1 MFYIITAS
9 RVEVNAPILS
19 NNFISDTMMWLD
31 EGKRRVLGD
40 SDDDSVSSG
49 EEVPI
54 WVRGEQRWVSGITGE
69 TTCQDVIQ
77 VLLHDEESRGR
88 HIGLPEQYHITERWR
103 GVEQPLDRQSVIL
116 DIWNAWGTAQPE
128 VKISLR
134 RIKYDRP
141 PSRRTRCRSDS
152 STWSDRSAWK
162 TIHPKR
168 LHALQNE
175 KQPSSTEELLKL
187 VLAQGE
193 VIRRQLK
200 KLRHSEHQIGYLEDK
215 THKARVRKHGSN
227 YLLETYL
234 KGLSEAVDPENDANL
249 CADKNSDSGVMTEGD
264 SEQSNTKSRPA
275 EQTFERFS
283 PSSEE
288 FSKDIK
294 DDDTSSTVSEA
305 TIREQIELFESIAKL
320 NKRLLKEEESLVRL
334 DANLKKYDKH
344 KTDDLAKALTNLRT
358 EMTKSACEMQHNE
371 VVLEET
377 MEMLL
382 NRRHYLEN
390 LHRDLANE
398 EQEHEMLQALMF
410 STRRQRHN
418 PDSCSPYYSHT
429 KELLDTLV

>member
-1 MFYIITAS
+1 
-9 RVEVNAPILS
+9 
-19 NNFISDTMMWLD
+19 
-31 EGKRRVLGD
+31 
-40 SDDDSVSSG
+40 
-49 EEVPI
+49 
-54 WVRGEQRWVSGITGE
+54 
-69 TTCQDVIQ
+69 
-77 VLLHDEESRGR
+77 GR
-88 HIGLPEQYHITERWR
+88 HIGLAEQYHITERWR
-103 GVEQPLDRQSVIL
+103 GVEQPLDHQSVIL

-152 STWSDRSAWK
+152 STWSDRSAWR

-234 KGLSEAVDPENDANL
+234 KGLSEAVDPENEINL
-249 CADKNSDSGVMTEGD
+249 CTDKNSDSGVMTEGD
-264 SEQSNTKSRPA
+264 SEQSNTNKPSRST
-275 EQTFERFS
+275 ETSFERFS

-305 TIREQIELFESIAKL
+305 TIREQVELFESIAKL
-320 NKRLLKEEESLVRL
+320 NKRLLKEEECLVRL
-334 DANLKKYDKH
+334 DANLRKYDKH
-344 KTDDLAKALTNLRT
+344 KSSTEDLTKALTNLRT

-377 MEMLL
+377 MDMLVS
-382 NRRHYLEN
+382 RRHYLEN

-398 EQEHEMLQALMF
+398 DQEYEMLQALMY
-410 STRRQRHN
+410 SSRRQRHN
-418 PDSCSPYYSHT
+418 ADSSCSPYHSHT